1 MGKFMKKTQSSN
13 TKEGSVMRKST
24 LVVLAV
30 TFASLLGGHL
40 SWAQKYDDKEHAELA
55 KALKGVKT
63 SLEKG
68 LSASESQ
75 GKPISGK
82 FEVEDGKLQ
91 LSVYTMKG
99 DKFSEVIVDHKTGKV
114 AKTEAI
120 TAGDDL
126 TASKSQS
133 AAMAKAKLSLR
144 AATENAVKANKGFV
158 AVSVT
163 PSLKDGHPVAEIT
176 LAKGEEFKTVS
187 EKLD

>member
-1 MGKFMKKTQSSN
+1 
-13 TKEGSVMRKST
+13 MRRTSIFA
-24 LVVLAV
+24 LAV
-30 TFASLLGGHL
+30 AFSWLLGAQL
-40 SWAQKYDDKEHAELA
+40 SWAQKSNDKEHAELA

-91 LSVYTMKG
+91 LSVYTMKS
-99 DKFSEVIVDHKTGKV
+99 DKFSEVIIDHKTGKV
-114 AKTEAI
+114 AKPEAI
-120 TAGDDL
+120 TGGKDL
-126 TASKSQS
+126 TAAKAQS
-133 AAMAKAKLSLR
+133 EVMAKTKLSLR
-144 AATENAVKANKGFV
+144 GATEKAVKENKEFR

-176 LAKGEEFKTVS
+176 LVKGEEFKTVS

>member
-1 MGKFMKKTQSSN
+1 MRRT
-13 TKEGSVMRKST
+13 SVFA
-24 LVVLAV
+24 LAV
-30 TFASLLGGHL
+30 TFVWLVGG
-40 SWAQKYDDKEHAELA
+40 STVWAQKYDDKEHAELA

-99 DKFSEVIVDHKTGKV
+99 EKFSEVIVDHKTGKT

-120 TAGDDL
+120 TGGEDL
-126 TASKSQS
+126 SAAKAQS
-133 AAMAKAKLSLR
+133 GAMAKAKVSLR
-144 AATENAVKANKGFV
+144 NATEKAVKANKGFR

-176 LAKGEEFKTVS
+176 LVKGDEFKTAS

>member
-1 MGKFMKKTQSSN
+1 MKRT
-13 TKEGSVMRKST
+13 T
-24 LVVLAV
+24 LFALAV
-30 TFASLLGGHL
+30 TFVWLVGGSIVL
-40 SWAQKYDDKEHAELA
+40 AQKYDDKEHAELA

-63 SLEKG
+63 SLETG

-99 DKFSEVIVDHKTGKV
+99 DKFSEVIIDHKTGKV

-126 TASKSQS
+126 TAAKAQS
-133 AAMAKAKLSLR
+133 GAMAKAKASLR
-144 AATENAVKANKGFV
+144 SATEKAVKANQGYH

-163 PSLKDGHPVAEIT
+163 PSLKDGHPVAEVT
-176 LAKGEEFKTVS
+176 LVKDTEFKTAS